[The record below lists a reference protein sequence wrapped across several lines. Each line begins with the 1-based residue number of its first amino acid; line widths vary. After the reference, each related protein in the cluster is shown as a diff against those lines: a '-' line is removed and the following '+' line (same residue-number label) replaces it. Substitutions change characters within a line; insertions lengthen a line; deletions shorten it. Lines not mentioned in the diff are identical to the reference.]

1 MVLVSGS
8 ESARRFVVSAL
19 ALAALLVFA
28 IGCGRAGRDSAAPAP
43 PPATPAS
50 AASVEDGIPWF
61 EGSVEAAFELAKR
74 ERRPVFLYWGA
85 VWCPPCHALRA
96 RIFPR
101 PEIRARLAAAVPVY
115 LDGDTERAQI
125 WGEKLGTQGY
135 PTVIVFDADGRE
147 ITRLPSLLPV
157 EEYADL
163 LASALDAARPI
174 SDVLAA
180 AEAEGVAA
188 LPDAELQ
195 LLAFYS
201 WDQDSAL
208 GLDAA
213 RRRALFAR
221 FRSELGPDRKLE
233 RARFLALELAA
244 LAELEPAPALSTA
257 ERTGLA
263 SGVTALLADPA
274 TRGTNL
280 DLLVYRAGA
289 VVTRLAPEA
298 GSERDTLVAAW
309 SAAAR
314 EVEADESFTLDDR
327 LSALAPQLEL
337 ATLPSASGE
346 PPAVPEE
353 LRERVRERVRWA
365 GGEVRDEDEMQAVM
379 DTMAGLL
386 LEAGLVDEAK
396 SLLSEKLAETTAPY
410 YYVGFL
416 ASLEARSGR
425 ATEAVALYRDAWQRA
440 RAATSGA
447 GMTPFRWGSSY
458 LRQAMKLTPEAE
470 AAIAADS
477 RAVLAELLGSPDAF
491 AGGNWGRLTGLATA
505 FEEWRAGDESGRG
518 AIVDAARDEV
528 AAACGALADAGP
540 DSPGGRCR
548 SFLAPHGAG

>member
-1 MVLVSGS
+1 MKLSIVP
-8 ESARRFVVSAL
+8 SAHPRSVPSTA
-19 ALAALLVFA
+19 AALVLLLLTA
-28 IGCGRAGRDSAAPAP
+28 ACGGPARQQAAPEPAP
-43 PPATPAS
+43 EAVTAPAD
-50 AASVEDGIPWF
+50 DGIPWF

-157 EEYADL
+157 GEYADL

-180 AEAEGVAA
+180 AEAEGVAT
-188 LPDAELQ
+188 LPDAEVQ

-213 RRRALFAR
+213 RRRELFAR

-244 LAELEPAPALSTA
+244 LAELEPAPALSSA

-263 SGVTALLADPA
+263 SSLTALLSDPA
-274 TRGTNL
+274 TRSTNL

-289 VVTRLAPEA
+289 VVTRLAPEP
-298 GSERDTLVAAW
+298 GPERDALVAAW

-314 EVEADESFTLDDR
+314 EVEADEALSVDDR

-337 ATLPSASGE
+337 ATLPPAAG
-346 PPAVPEE
+346 PTPAVPEA

-365 GGEVRDEDEMQAVM
+365 DAAIADEDELQAVM

-386 LEAGLVDEAK
+386 EEAGLLDEAK
-396 SLLSEKLAETTAPY
+396 SLLSERLAETAAPY
-410 YYVGFL
+410 YYVGYL
-416 ASLEARSGR
+416 ASLEAKSGR
-425 ATEAVALYRDAWQRA
+425 APEAVALYRDAWQRA
-440 RAATSGA
+440 RGATSGA
-447 GMTPFRWGSSY
+447 GMTPFRWGSGY
-458 LRQAMKLTPEAE
+458 LRQAMKLTPDAE

-505 FEEWRAGDESGRG
+505 FEQWRAGDESERG
-518 AIVDAARDEV
+518 AIVDAARAQV
-528 AAACGALADAGP
+528 AAACAGLADAGP
-540 DSPGGRCR
+540 DSPGSRCR
-548 SFLAPHGAG
+548 GFLAPRRAG